1 MIMAITNDELA
12 ARLAAEAA
20 RRGLSAEQLLD
31 KLADAAPVMRRRLG
45 FVGLGASTSGRPRDR

>member
-20 RRGLSAEQLLD
+20 RRGLSAEHMD
-31 KLADAAPVMRRRLG
+31 KLADAAPVTRRRLG